1 MGQCQNIVM
10 IQCVGS
16 RDEERPYCSRVC
28 CNQAIKNALL
38 LKEINKDID
47 ITVLYRDIRA
57 YGLNEISYRNARKA
71 GIKFIHY
78 EPECKPEVTEENGKL
93 LVKTIEP
100 LLNRTYSIEA
110 DILVLSSAI
119 IPEIED
125 NKIIAQMLKVP
136 LNQDGFFLEAHAKLR
151 PVDFATDGVYVC
163 GLAHAPKNLKE
174 CIVQGKAAAARAAT
188 VISKDMLETEGII
201 AKVDENLCSGCGAC
215 EKVCAYK
222 AISVEEIEKRNT
234 TIKKAVVNAVLCKG
248 CGTCSATCR
257 CGAVDVGGFTDRQVL
272 SEIEYLM
279 KV

>member
-1 MGQCQNIVM
+1 MELEKRLKDRTLEWGSVKNIVM

-136 LNQDGFFLEAHAKLR
+136 LNQDGFFRKLM
-151 PVDFATDGVYVC
+151 
-163 GLAHAPKNLKE
+163 
-174 CIVQGKAAAARAAT
+174 Q
-188 VISKDMLETEGII
+188 S
-201 AKVDENLCSGCGAC
+201 
-215 EKVCAYK
+215 
-222 AISVEEIEKRNT
+222 
-234 TIKKAVVNAVLCKG
+234 
-248 CGTCSATCR
+248 
-257 CGAVDVGGFTDRQVL
+257 
-272 SEIEYLM
+272 
-279 KV
+279 